1 MIENTGNNKN
11 KQRATK
17 MKYFKFYCK
26 AVPSSTLLDT
36 SKPMADQSY
45 YKEFSKDE
53 SIQMDAVGMPL
64 YLKHI
69 NGIEKEDKED
79 HSVIKYIP
87 DRHLMGYVVSK
98 DVGEDGNMNLLV
110 EIPPVSEKHMQTR
123 EGKAINALRNTAIK
137 LIKDGYYQSVSLSH
151 GLHDR
156 YDGDYDADIIQKYPL
171 ELSLTNDP
179 AREGSS
185 IMTYYETDERYPV
198 DTSVIKGFDPVKAG
212 VLSALDRKAQDR
224 NRLLDSLEQMGEN
237 KNNFIQENPAQ
248 TNVNDNIEVN
258 TTLEMASNTA
268 AGNTGTAATSAGSAN
283 ATSAGAGNDQMAAIL
298 KQLEELKSENVKLK
312 PLADQYQK
320 EKREQIENDKKH
332 IIDNTD
338 SLNKN
343 AENLLKFLVEA
354 SKNNTLNLEPEDAGI
369 FDNVS
374 KEISESNKTMPQ
386 IMGDLLMA
394 DKRAQIG
401 NSKIE
406 SGDVWRN
413 IDEVV
418 ANLSK
423 GIIACNRGSKYM
435 NAVIEEN
442 MKLKA
447 QLNRDKTQAQINNT
461 NIASTSTAV
470 AGVKRE
476 VEFSTFDKMRLNS
489 ANRMKSLQADPNELP
504 RN

>member
-1 MIENTGNNKN
+1 
-11 KQRATK
+11 
-17 MKYFKFYCK
+17 
-26 AVPSSTLLDT
+26 
-36 SKPMADQSY
+36 
-45 YKEFSKDE
+45 
-53 SIQMDAVGMPL
+53 
-64 YLKHI
+64 
-69 NGIEKEDKED
+69 
-79 HSVIKYIP
+79 
-87 DRHLMGYVVSK
+87 
-98 DVGEDGNMNLLV
+98 
-110 EIPPVSEKHMQTR
+110 
-123 EGKAINALRNTAIK
+123 
-137 LIKDGYYQSVSLSH
+137 
-151 GLHDR
+151 
-156 YDGDYDADIIQKYPL
+156 
-171 ELSLTNDP
+171 
-179 AREGSS
+179 
-185 IMTYYETDERYPV
+185 
-198 DTSVIKGFDPVKAG
+198 VIKGFDPVKAG

-237 KNNFIQENPAQ
+237 KNNFIQENPAP

-258 TTLEMASNTA
+258 TNLEMASNTA

-298 KQLEELKSENVKLK
+298 KQLEELKNENIKLK

-447 QLNRDKTQAQINNT
+447 QLNREKTQAQINNT

-476 VEFSTFDKMRLNS
+476 VEFSTFDKLRLNTT
-489 ANRMKSLQADPNELP
+489 NRMKSLQADPNELP